1 MEAYKVLV
9 KFKRYND
16 SEQELEE
23 IVVVMSDGEN
33 MDNLVQMAFP
43 LVQIIGY
50 TYAYIKTYVSKKY
63 CHEVAINHLKTI
75 SI

>member
-9 KFKRYND
+9 RFRRHED
-16 SEQELEE
+16 SEEELKE
-23 IVVVMSDGEN
+23 IILVISDGEN
-33 MDNLVQMAFP
+33 MDNLVQMALP

-63 CHEVAINHLKTI
+63 CHEVAIAHLKTY
-75 SI
+75 